1 MTARTDR
8 RKSQGLK
15 PAVGYVRVSDVGGRD
30 GESFRSPDQQRRRI
44 EELAAAAGFAIAW
57 WIEELDVSGRTVD
70 ASGARF
76 DRPQWSIAEEL
87 VAGGEAKAIVV
98 YDLKRFGRETAAML
112 ATAKRLRDAGGELII
127 GDLPVDLTTST
138 GRAMFS
144 VLAAFAT
151 LDGDVAADRFEESK
165 RDAWSAGIYLATRAP
180 FGYRFADVE
189 LDRRLVVEPAE
200 ASVVVELFEL
210 RAGGASWSEL
220 LELFEA
226 RVGRSVSR
234 QTMRELVGRRAY
246 RGESP
251 LLGAW
256 SASPKPHA
264 AIVSEE
270 LFSAASRPSARWK
283 ASSTRERYDG
293 SARYLLTGLARC
305 GTCGSKMHG
314 TTAGSKGRVY
324 YRCSSRSCDARAN
337 VLAEEL
343 DRYVIEELQAW
354 AEPVVDEPIEL
365 EAIGDVLLEER
376 RRELVAVVD
385 AARHELE
392 TFVVG
397 ARGLAVELLT
407 AGIEAREVDVELALQ
422 ELEAFD
428 AANVNALELSS
439 VRTTLRE
446 VRETIGAELEVAE
459 RRRLI
464 AVVLD
469 RVVVSR
475 GRVVNARRAR
485 LQPVAELA
493 ELVFATP
500 LLDEPADLLQE
511 ATA

>member
-1 MTARTDR
+1 MTVKTDG
-8 RKSQGLK
+8 RKREGLK

-44 EELAAAAGFAIAW
+44 EELAAAAGYRVAW

-76 DRPQWSIAEEL
+76 DRPRWSEAEEL
-87 VAGGEAKAIVV
+87 VVSGEASAIVV

-112 ATAKRLRDAGGELII
+112 ATAARLRAAGGELVI
-127 GDLPVDLTTST
+127 GDLPVDLTTAT

-165 RDAWSAGIYLATRAP
+165 RDAWLAGIYLATRAP

-246 RGESP
+246 LGESP

-256 SASPKPHA
+256 SRSPRPHA
-264 AIVSEE
+264 AIVSAE
-270 LFSAASRPSARWK
+270 LFAAAGRPSARWK
-283 ASSTRERYDG
+283 ATTKRERYDG
-293 SARYLLTGLARC
+293 SAKYLLTGLARC

-324 YRCSSRSCDARAN
+324 YRCSSRACEARAN

-343 DRYVIEELQAW
+343 DRFVVDELRAW
-354 AEPVVDEPIEL
+354 SEPIADEPIEL
-365 EAIGDVLLEER
+365 AAVGDALLEAR
-376 RRELVAVVD
+376 RLELLDALA
-385 AARHELE
+385 AARLELE

-397 ARGLAVELLT
+397 ARGVSAELLQ
-407 AGIEAREVDVELALQ
+407 AGIAAREEDVELALQ

-428 AANVNALELSS
+428 AANVNALELAT
-439 VRTTLRE
+439 VRTSLRE
-446 VRETIGAELEVAE
+446 VRETIGEELEVAE
-459 RRRLI
+459 RRRI
-464 AVVLD
+464 ISVVLD

-485 LQPVAELA
+485 LQPIAELA

-500 LLDEPADLLQE
+500 LLEEPAYLVEQ
-511 ATA
+511 ATV